1 MGDAPL
7 NVEGHKITGELPW
20 SYTVP
25 TEAITNNGTSVD
37 PDYIKY
43 AMNAEFVLS
52 KYAALRTML
61 NDNDNYPLYSNGD
74 SNDDG
79 STDNAT
85 TWDGNNMKFL
95 FVRNQDGTV
104 SVYRTTW
111 NGTTAG
117 AALIKSVFVRAED
130 RLALK
135 DNSTYKVSQTEYT
148 FDLTWKAPS
157 NEAEISNFTVAGRTG
172 TVTNTSET
180 ERTIT
185 VQVPYG
191 TDLKGMIATFEHSL
205 APL

>member
-1 MGDAPL
+1 MSIADAVKYGTVYTVNIISNDYETDSDLETISVGDAPL

-61 NDNDNYPLYSNGD
+61 NNNDNYPLYSNGD

-104 SVYRTTW
+104 SVYRLPEW
-111 NGTTAG
+111 YYCRGG
-117 AALIKSVFVRAED
+117 
-130 RLALK
+130 
-135 DNSTYKVSQTEYT
+135 
-148 FDLTWKAPS
+148 FD
-157 NEAEISNFTVAGRTG
+157 
-172 TVTNTSET
+172 
-180 ERTIT
+180 
-185 VQVPYG
+185 
-191 TDLKGMIATFEHSL
+191 
-205 APL
+205 